1 MIALR
6 IDATIANLD
15 TVIDYMY
22 EKLMEKGCSKKI
34 ILQLRVAVEEL
45 YVNIAHYAYGDKTG
59 YADFEVEFEGDNAI
73 ITLIDEG
80 VPFDPLAKLDP
91 DTTLSVE
98 DRPIGGLGIFMAK
111 KSVDDF
117 TYKNE
122 NGKNITQLTKK
133 IAE

>member
-15 TVIDYMY
+15 TVIDYMC
-22 EKLMEKGCSKKI
+22 EKLMEKGCPKKI

>member
-1 MIALR
+1 MIAMR

-15 TVIDYMY
+15 TVIDYMC

-34 ILQLRVAVEEL
+34 MLQLRVAVEEL

-73 ITLIDEG
+73 ITLMDEG